1 MTPTQAVPVCS
12 QLETLTDRA
21 TRYAI
26 CTWKLMPPATIRAT
40 YPGKLAPDTL
50 LALDELTSAG
60 LLTRTNDPRGTAVW
74 KPTAA
79 MRTFVAAH
87 AIPADT
93 LISGDTL

>member
-1 MTPTQAVPVCS
+1 MTHAQGVPVCS
-12 QLETLTDRA
+12 QPETLTDRA

-26 CTWKLMPPATIRAT
+26 CTWKLMPLATIRAT

-60 LLTRTNDPRGTAVW
+60 LLTRTNDPLGPAEW

-79 MRTFVAAH
+79 MHEFVAAR
-87 AIPADT
+87 AIPAD
-93 LISGDTL
+93 LL